1 MMKHIFIV
9 FFLMISSAVLACHQ
23 VTITETNAVDNG
35 DGTYTYTFDVC
46 MGTEDTYGFFL
57 DFTGPSNIISYTVS
71 VSSGSTG
78 TTIVGSNPPTSG
90 SGDLEYGDWDNNATP
105 LFSGATNDCV
115 SVTVTVDD
123 PITDATIG
131 GTQIDYTSGP
141 CAGTTSDVTSC
152 FASNATY
159 RIQLDLATCNGNPSY
174 FIELDGTLIES
185 GPVDG
190 GTVNYTYCGGC
201 ATEFSAGTDKN
212 NCSLNSYSVV
222 DANGSVVAS
231 GSGDASN
238 ESLGP
243 CALPVQMKELN
254 CYQESNSNI
263 VEWITAAE
271 ENSNYFE
278 VQYSADGMN
287 WKSIEKIQAAGNS
300 SEKNYYTVMHR
311 DFNNGINYYRLKQV
325 DYDGKSKY
333 FDIQTVDNKSSEKV
347 VKRVDLMGREIGE
360 NFSGIYIEIYEDGS
374 SRKRFY

>member
-1 MMKHIFIV
+1 MKHIFIV

-78 TTIVGSNPPTSG
+78 TTIVGSNPPISG

-152 FASNATY
+152 FA
-159 RIQLDLATCNGNPSY
+159 
-174 FIELDGTLIES
+174 
-185 GPVDG
+185 
-190 GTVNYTYCGGC
+190 
-201 ATEFSAGTDKN
+201 
-212 NCSLNSYSVV
+212 
-222 DANGSVVAS
+222 
-231 GSGDASN
+231 
-238 ESLGP
+238 
-243 CALPVQMKELN
+243 
-254 CYQESNSNI
+254 
-263 VEWITAAE
+263 
-271 ENSNYFE
+271 
-278 VQYSADGMN
+278 
-287 WKSIEKIQAAGNS
+287 
-300 SEKNYYTVMHR
+300 
-311 DFNNGINYYRLKQV
+311 
-325 DYDGKSKY
+325 
-333 FDIQTVDNKSSEKV
+333 
-347 VKRVDLMGREIGE
+347 
-360 NFSGIYIEIYEDGS
+360 
-374 SRKRFY
+374 